1 MKVWLWTLDGKADE
15 DVFLG
20 NKNADGQWLD
30 LFFVCFFDLQMFF
43 SGFLIW
49 NNIVCLMESANCS
62 LRDLAFRPL
71 GWLAKIC
78 M

>member
-49 NNIVCLMESANCS
+49 NCLFNGIRKLQPERFGLSPARLVS
-62 LRDLAFRPL
+62 
-71 GWLAKIC
+71 
-78 M
+78 